1 MSTKR
6 FSPEGFSRISLLLTL
21 ALLGGA
27 IALVPSLRYR
37 AGLWA
42 SAVGG
47 GDGAP
52 SLREAAV
59 QTAPY
64 RYQAGLRRQLGPD
77 VPQIARQLTM
87 PDPPDPSAEWPLS
100 KYILI
105 SQTVWSAEHLN
116 IHYSRLEG
124 LAHQIHEHDEEEM
137 LVPISG
143 EVEILGSQATE
154 RTGPGVALY
163 YAAREPHSIRALGP
177 GPATYV
183 AWRWKGAGTDAAGKL
198 QGRLLDLHTLRAEGK
213 QAAEAGESVKTPLF
227 EGETQYLKSLYAHLR
242 TLPPG
247 DGIEPHE
254 DDHDAVLI
262 LFEGTIQTQGETLTA
277 PAISFNPAF
286 SEHGVHNPGPGIAQ
300 YLAVDMTPR

>member
-6 FSPEGFSRISLLLTL
+6 FSSDGFSRTSILLTL
-21 ALLGGA
+21 IVLAAAVL
-27 IALVPSLRYR
+27 LVPSLRYR
-37 AGLWA
+37 ANVWA
-42 SAVGG
+42 SAISGE
-47 GDGAP
+47 DGAP
-52 SLREAAV
+52 SLREAVV
-59 QTAPY
+59 QSVPY
-64 RYQAGLRRQLGPD
+64 RYQAGLRRRLGPD

-87 PDPPDPSAEWPLS
+87 PDPPAPSAEWPLS

-124 LAHQIHEHDEEEM
+124 LAHQIHQHDEEEM

-143 EVEILGSQATE
+143 EVEILGKQAAD

-163 YAAREPHSIRALGP
+163 YAARDPHSIRSLGP
-177 GPATYV
+177 EPATYV
-183 AWRWKGAGTDAAGKL
+183 AWRWKGAGAEAAGQL
-198 QGRLLDLHTLRAEGK
+198 QGRLLDLKGLRAEGMR
-213 QAAEAGESVKTPLF
+213 AAEAGESVKTPLF

-247 DGIEPHE
+247 DGIAAHE
-254 DDHDAVLI
+254 DDHDAILI
-262 LFEGTIQTQGETLTA
+262 LFEGMIETQGQTLTA

-286 SEHGVHNPGPGIAQ
+286 SEHGVLNPGPDIAQ